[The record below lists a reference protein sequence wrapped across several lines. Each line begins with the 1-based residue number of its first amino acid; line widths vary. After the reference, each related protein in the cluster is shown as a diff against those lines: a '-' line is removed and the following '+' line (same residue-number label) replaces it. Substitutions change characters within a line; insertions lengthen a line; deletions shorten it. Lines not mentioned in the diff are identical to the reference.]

1 MSRILV
7 INPNSSVAVT
17 QVMDE
22 SLNVLR
28 SASGPKIVS
37 TYLAGAPIGI
47 ETQKDI
53 ESVVL
58 PLSEKIALEPADAYV
73 IACFSDPGLAL
84 ARESTSSMVLGVAES
99 TYFTAVALGRRFGVI
114 SIGEGSIPRHAR
126 YIQSL
131 GLSDFL
137 AGDLSI
143 NSHVA
148 DLADAEQ
155 SLDRIVA
162 VALRLRDEK
171 KADVLILGCVG
182 MSPYRTEIERVTS
195 LPVLDPTQAAVARA
209 ISYLALG
216 CKPTF

>member
-1 MSRILV
+1 MARILV

-17 QVMDE
+17 QGMDE
-22 SLNVLR
+22 SLNALR

-37 TYLAGAPIGI
+37 TYLPDGPTGI

-58 PLSEKIALEPADAYV
+58 PLSEKIASEPADAYV

-84 ARESTSSMVLGVAES
+84 ARETTSSLVLGVAES
-99 TYFTAVALGRRFGVI
+99 AYFTAIALGRRFGVI

-131 GLSDFL
+131 GLTDFL

-148 DLADAEQ
+148 DLADVER

-171 KADVLILGCVG
+171 DADVLILGCVG
-182 MSPYRTEIERVTS
+182 MSPYRAEIEKRTA

-209 ISYLALG
+209 IGYLALG